1 MPGIDLRVYNQ
12 VQSPN
17 KACQSKSKPDHTHHP
32 LELIYGFAQKIDP
45 YRNSPRMTEAVAWI
59 WGIGQNHNM
68 VLRKRHGSGWKLNS
82 YSGELMLT
90 HVSAR

>member
-32 LELIYGFAQKIDP
+32 LELIHGFAQKIDP

-59 WGIGQNHNM
+59 WGYWSKSQYGTPKKAWEW
-68 VLRKRHGSGWKLNS
+68 LETEFLLW
-82 YSGELMLT
+82 
-90 HVSAR
+90 